1 MHFYFIS
8 SSSVWKAVIKISE
21 AIQAEV
27 HGVWFFVWV
36 WGFLC
41 FGLGIFFV
49 CLFCCLWGFIF
60 EIWEGTWEKQ
70 KLTLSWLYFRL
81 RELVKIL
88 TFAKCPGEGER
99 VT

>member
-1 MHFYFIS
+1 MCFNFIS
-8 SSSVWKAVIKISE
+8 SFGVCEAVIKISE
-21 AIQAEV
+21 ATQAEV
-27 HGVWFFVWV
+27 LGVWFYLCLGF
-36 WGFLC
+36 FLC
-41 FGLGIFFV
+41 FGLGWFF

-70 KLTLSWLYFRL
+70 KLTFSWLYFRL

-88 TFAKCPGEGER
+88 AFAKCPGEGER